1 MIVLAA
7 AEVGLGLAIVLQ
19 VFRLRATVAV
29 DELTDL
35 AEPDARTPRRPWS
48 SRRTA
53 TPDGVDPAVID
64 EEVRR

>member
-1 MIVLAA
+1 MVAA

-19 VFRLRATVAV
+19 VFRLRATVAL

-35 AEPDARTPRRPWS
+35 AEPDARDPPPTLVESTHRDLRI
-48 SRRTA
+48 
-53 TPDGVDPAVID
+53 GVDPAVID